1 MKSKVSM
8 DDIAQALNISRNTV
22 SKAFNDQPMRE
33 KTKQLILNKAIE
45 MGYKNLD
52 VVSKR
57 ETVLHYKNILILTS
71 NDIQNLNFF
80 LAVLRGIDNIV
91 NKYDL
96 NLFQYKFDSPE
107 KIDDLERFIVSQK
120 ISGILALETFN
131 SEIVKQ
137 ILSLKVPSVFL
148 DSTVNFIEQ
157 PGNYDIVL
165 MENRNSVK
173 VMVRNII
180 KSSRISKI
188 GFVGDYNH
196 CLSFYERFSGFKE
209 ALFESRI
216 HYSSKYNIT
225 KPDEFPYGNVDELAK
240 ELQELEE
247 LPELFV
253 CANDFLAISIINSLK
268 KLGKRVPQDIQVM
281 GFDNTV
287 DARNYEIPLTTIDTD
302 KEVLGNESI
311 VTLLSRVKYK
321 EDRNRIIY
329 LKTSPIYRE
338 STK

>member
-1 MKSKVSM
+1 
-8 DDIAQALNISRNTV
+8 
-22 SKAFNDQPMRE
+22 
-33 KTKQLILNKAIE
+33 
-45 MGYKNLD
+45 
-52 VVSKR
+52 
-57 ETVLHYKNILILTS
+57 
-71 NDIQNLNFF
+71 
-80 LAVLRGIDNIV
+80 
-91 NKYDL
+91 
-96 NLFQYKFDSPE
+96 
-107 KIDDLERFIVSQK
+107 
-120 ISGILALETFN
+120 
-131 SEIVKQ
+131 
-137 ILSLKVPSVFL
+137 
-148 DSTVNFIEQ
+148 
-157 PGNYDIVL
+157 
-165 MENRNSVK
+165 
-173 VMVRNII
+173 
-180 KSSRISKI
+180 
-188 GFVGDYNH
+188 
-196 CLSFYERFSGFKE
+196 
-209 ALFESRI
+209 
-216 HYSSKYNIT
+216 